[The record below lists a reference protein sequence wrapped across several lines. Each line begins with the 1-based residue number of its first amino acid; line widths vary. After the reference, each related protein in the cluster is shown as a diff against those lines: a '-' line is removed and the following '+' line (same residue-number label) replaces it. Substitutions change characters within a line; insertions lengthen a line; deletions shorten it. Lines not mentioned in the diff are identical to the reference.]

1 MANPRQDEKSAKNI
15 EDTAHRTSERTAEQ
29 TSRIGQAAAEQT
41 ARIGQAAAEQTT
53 RVGQAAAEAGEEVT
67 RVGADLLR
75 QNAETLQNALRL
87 GLEMATA
94 VMGRST
100 DQLSRTLGLSG
111 TEAQPATERSARN
124 AATILHSSTAV
135 AKGMSGMSQE
145 YFAFVRHQIESTMN
159 SMNELWGCR
168 TPQDVAAV
176 QSDFVR
182 ETVESALDSS
192 RRMANMSLKVA
203 DDAAKDMAQN
213 TERRAA

>member
-53 RVGQAAAEAGEEVT
+53 RVGQAAAEAGEEVS

-192 RRMANMSLKVA
+192 RRMANMSLKAA
-203 DDAAKDMAQN
+203 DDAAKHMAQN
-213 TERRAA
+213 IERRAA

>member
-1 MANPRQDEKSAKNI
+1 
-15 EDTAHRTSERTAEQ
+15 
-29 TSRIGQAAAEQT
+29 
-41 ARIGQAAAEQTT
+41 
-53 RVGQAAAEAGEEVT
+53 
-67 RVGADLLR
+67 
-75 QNAETLQNALRL
+75 L

-192 RRMANMSLKVA
+192 RRMANMSLKAA
-203 DDAAKDMAQN
+203 DDAAKHMAQN
-213 TERRAA
+213 IERRAA

>member
-53 RVGQAAAEAGEEVT
+53 RVGQAAAEAGEEVS

-94 VMGRST
+94 VVGRST

-192 RRMANMSLKVA
+192 RRMANMSLKAA

-213 TERRAA
+213 IERRAA

>member
-1 MANPRQDEKSAKNI
+1 MANPRHDEKSAKNI

-53 RVGQAAAEAGEEVT
+53 RVGQTAAEAGEEVS

-192 RRMANMSLKVA
+192 RRMANMSLKAA
-203 DDAAKDMAQN
+203 DDAAKHMAQN
-213 TERRAA
+213 IERRAA

>member
-1 MANPRQDEKSAKNI
+1 MANPRQDERSAKNI

-41 ARIGQAAAEQTT
+41 ARIGQFAAEQTT
-53 RVGQAAAEAGEEVT
+53 RVGQAAAEAREQMA
-67 RVGADLLR
+67 RVGADLLQ

-159 SMNELWGCR
+159 RMNELWGCR
-168 TPQDVAAV
+168 TPQDIAAV

-192 RRMANMSLKVA
+192 RRMANMSLKAA
-203 DDAAKDMAQN
+203 DDAAKHMAQN
-213 TERRAA
+213 IERRAA

>member
-41 ARIGQAAAEQTT
+41 ARIGQSAAEQTT
-53 RVGQAAAEAGEEVT
+53 RVGQAAAEAREQMA
-67 RVGADLLR
+67 RVGADLLQ

-168 TPQDVAAV
+168 TPQDIAAV

-192 RRMANMSLKVA
+192 RRMANMSLKAA
-203 DDAAKDMAQN
+203 DDAAKHMAQN
-213 TERRAA
+213 IERRAA